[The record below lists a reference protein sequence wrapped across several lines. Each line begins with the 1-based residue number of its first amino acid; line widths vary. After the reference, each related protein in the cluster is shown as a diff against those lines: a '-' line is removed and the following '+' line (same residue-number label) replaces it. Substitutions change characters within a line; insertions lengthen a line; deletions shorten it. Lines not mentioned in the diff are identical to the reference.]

1 MCVGDTATYTT
12 ASTGGNWITT
22 GRAIINT
29 NGFATATSAG
39 TSEVRYVLTN
49 ANGCS
54 AYSSLS
60 ITVNALPA
68 IPSIAFASGTP
79 GSVVG
84 SGGYCKN
91 KIFTLVGSPANGI
104 WSKIGV
110 ITISPANGAPSTNL
124 LVGKGNLTG
133 ATSITYK
140 ITDAKGCMNS
150 RTISTNIVNCGSKGV
165 NVNENLA
172 NSSFVLYPNPASSIA
187 QIQLTKLVGNGQ
199 LVVTDA
205 LGKTVITQNVSIGNN
220 KIDVSKLSKGL
231 YFVTLVSGDEVIT
244 KKLIKE

>member
-1 MCVGDTATYTT
+1 MGDTATYTT

-22 GRAIINT
+22 GRATINAS
-29 NGFATATSAG
+29 GFATATSAG

-54 AYSSLS
+54 AYSSLG

-79 GSVVG
+79 SSVVG

-104 WSKIGV
+104 WSKTGV

-124 LVGKGNLTG
+124 LVGTGNLTG

-140 ITDAKGCMNS
+140 VTNVKGCMNS

-165 NVNENLA
+165 HANENLA
-172 NSSFVLYPNPASSIA
+172 TSSFVLYPNPASSIA
-187 QIQLTKLVGNGQ
+187 QIQLNKLVGNGQ

-231 YFVTLVSGDEVIT
+231 YLVTLVSGDEVIT